1 MRSSLRDV
9 TRRAYEAYAVSDRVT
24 WILTWPGQV
33 VLCGSSMYWTA
44 EVAAA
49 IREKGLP
56 AYEAKCTLQLQAIVN
71 KVPTVISFKGHHSV
85 LVVDLNCNDAIQP
98 ANICMKGL
106 FKPKVLL
113 QSLWNTHLWKAGL
126 ESSDA
131 RPWDSRYLKI

>member
-1 MRSSLRDV
+1 MMYLMKLTIQKLFPKVEHVLNYLCAEYSCAVLFAMTKVICNCRWKVAMRSSLRDV

-71 KVPTVISFKGHHSV
+71 KVPTGISFRGAS
-85 LVVDLNCNDAIQP
+85 
-98 ANICMKGL
+98 
-106 FKPKVLL
+106 
-113 QSLWNTHLWKAGL
+113 QSL
-126 ESSDA
+126 SC
-131 RPWDSRYLKI
+131 